1 MPFIS
6 SESVAT
12 MRKAI
17 KAALPE
23 YVVSVTKGHHSS
35 VNVYLLSGPIEPVRV
50 NVFWY
55 KTHLKDNPT
64 ALALVQTILDKI
76 FAVVEPRIVS
86 EDGDYGSIPN
96 FYYDISF
103 GKWDKPYTRG
113 QAASLPLAGV
123 GHSDTLS

>member
-1 MPFIS
+1 MPCIS
-6 SESVAT
+6 SEQVAQ

-17 KAALPE
+17 RAALPE
-23 YVVSVTKGHHSS
+23 YVVSVTKQHHSS
-35 VNVYLLSGPIEPVRV
+35 VKVYIMSGPIEPVAV

-55 KTHLKDNPT
+55 KEHLKDNPT

-76 FAVVEPRIVS
+76 FAVVAPRIVR

-103 GKWDKPYTRG
+103 GKWDRPYVQGTGVQKAITSIRNPLTR
-113 QAASLPLAGV
+113 
-123 GHSDTLS
+123 